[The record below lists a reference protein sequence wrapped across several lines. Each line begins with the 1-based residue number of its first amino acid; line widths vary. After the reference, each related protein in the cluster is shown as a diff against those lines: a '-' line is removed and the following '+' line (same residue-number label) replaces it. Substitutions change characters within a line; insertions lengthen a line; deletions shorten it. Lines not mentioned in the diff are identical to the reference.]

1 MNTGKNQTPLR
12 TAIIYTLFGVLWIVI
27 SDKVL
32 ESLIPPSSPTNLVIQ
47 TIKGWLFVLISASL
61 IYFMLKNSMR
71 SLVESEEKYR
81 DLVENSQNLICTHDL
96 EGNLLSVNE
105 AAVELSGYSRETL
118 LQMNLKN
125 VLAPNGEKQFAAYLN
140 EIKTQGRAK
149 GVMKVRIASGDFR
162 IWAFDNTLRVE
173 GVASPIVRGFARDI
187 TRQKQA
193 EDALK
198 ASELRF
204 RALIE
209 HGLDNIS
216 LLAADGTLLWENPA
230 AVQMLGYE
238 YDQFKGRNIFE
249 LLHPEDLERV
259 QMQFADILREPGNV
273 VHGSFRLK
281 HADGSW
287 LWVEGIGTNLLHEPS
302 VQAVVINY
310 RDITER
316 KTAEEKLRKSEERYQ
331 LISMVASDYMFSTQL
346 VATSQLR
353 LNWVAGAF
361 ESITGYT
368 LEEYIACGGWRALVH
383 PDDLAVDD
391 RDMEKLRA
399 NQRVVSEIRT
409 FTKSGE
415 IRWVQVYAH
424 PVLHPESRELVEIYG
439 AVQDIT
445 ERKQAERNLQMRT
458 EDLSLINIL
467 NEAANR
473 GENLDNMVKLFAKKI
488 GEMIPTYRGTS
499 IYLFDPSTK
508 YLGMLGESL
517 SPSLIEKIERFIG
530 QPIPKIR
537 IPVQAGSYFE
547 KLLRTETG
555 TITSDPNALQQ
566 WIAEFTETT
575 FLPPLIRAGFKK
587 IVPQI
592 YKLLNIKSVISVPLI
607 SSGTAIGLLDVS
619 SSIML
624 TEDDLKR
631 LQDISSQV
639 TAVIL
644 RKQAEDKIKKRN
656 QMLLAIHQVSTE
668 IGSELQLPLLL
679 NSILEHAQSMLDAD
693 RGGGIYLYEA
703 DENIIRLAKG
713 SGINSGRDGFVLQ
726 MGQGI
731 AGRVFQTS
739 QPLVVEDYTH
749 WEGHATILV
758 EDPPSTVL
766 GVPLFLKG
774 QTVGVLNMIADSSQR
789 KFVEQ
794 DVQQAELLATQVA
807 IAIQNAKLYQ
817 QAQQEINERKKA
829 EELIHKYANE
839 LEMRV
844 DERTAELVRA
854 NRAKDEFLANM
865 SHELRTPLNGILG
878 FSETLLEGVRGP
890 MSEKQQQAVQTI
902 RSSGEHLL
910 GMINEILDVSRI
922 EAGNF
927 ELYPENIDVDK
938 ICQSSLLFINQIANK
953 KSITVE
959 YASSSAESTIYADPT
974 RLKQIL
980 VNLLSNAVKF
990 TPDNGNI
997 KLEVQPNVKE
1007 RLMRFSVTDT
1017 GIGISSADLQK
1028 LFKPFVQV
1036 DSGLSRQYEG
1046 TGLGLV
1052 IAKKM
1057 IEMHG
1062 GSIEVQSEI
1071 GEGSHFTFTL
1081 PWNPI
1086 IDEPD
1091 NRDQLEEHRPIS
1103 ASRRKILLA
1112 EDNEASV
1119 EMLQDY
1125 FEKHGYQVFAVTN
1138 GGEVLPKAEECFP
1151 DIILMDIQM
1160 PLVNGFEATRRLRAD
1175 PRFATVPI
1183 IALTA
1188 FAMPGDRES
1197 CLEAGMN
1204 EYLSKPLKLKEL
1216 IHMIEVF
1223 LDQPPIT

>member
-32 ESLIPPSSPTNLVIQ
+32 ESFIPPSSPTNLVIQ
-47 TIKGWLFVLISASL
+47 TIKGWLFVLTSASL

-71 SLVESEEKYR
+71 SLVESEEKFRLLTEKSVIGVFIVQDAKLVYVNPSLSSAFGYLPQEIIGNLSFKDLIHPDDIQIVMQRFKERLEGKTEKENLVYKAVKKDGSLIYIEVFGIMINYLGRPAVMGTLRDITKRKQAEEALKKSEEKYR

-105 AAVELSGYSRETL
+105 AAVELSGYPRETL
-118 LQMNLKN
+118 LRMNLKDA
-125 VLAPNGEKQFAAYLN
+125 LAPNGEKQFAAYLK
-140 EIKTQGRAK
+140 EINTQGRAK
-149 GVMKVRIASGDFR
+149 GVMKVRIANGEFR

-173 GVASPIVRGFARDI
+173 GVTSPIVRGSA
-187 TRQKQA
+187 
-193 EDALK
+193 
-198 ASELRF
+198 
-204 RALIE
+204 
-209 HGLDNIS
+209 
-216 LLAADGTLLWENPA
+216 
-230 AVQMLGYE
+230 
-238 YDQFKGRNIFE
+238 
-249 LLHPEDLERV
+249 
-259 QMQFADILREPGNV
+259 
-273 VHGSFRLK
+273 
-281 HADGSW
+281 
-287 LWVEGIGTNLLHEPS
+287 
-302 VQAVVINY
+302 

-316 KTAEEKLRKSEERYQ
+316 VNAEK
-331 LISMVASDYMFSTQL
+331 
-346 VATSQLR
+346 
-353 LNWVAGAF
+353 
-361 ESITGYT
+361 
-368 LEEYIACGGWRALVH
+368 
-383 PDDLAVDD
+383 
-391 RDMEKLRA
+391 KLRA
-399 NQRVVSEIRT
+399 SEETYRYLFANHPHPMWIYDLKTLAFLEVNDAAIEKYGYSHAEFLQMTLKDIRPADELPSLMENLAKERQVMEYSEGWHHRLKDGRVIDVSITSHTIQFKGYE
-409 FTKSGE
+409 
-415 IRWVQVYAH
+415 AA
-424 PVLHPESRELVEIYG
+424 LVI
-439 AVQDIT
+439 AQDIT

-555 TITSDPNALQQ
+555 TITSGPNDLQQ

-644 RKQAEDKIKKRN
+644 RKQAEDKITKRN

-668 IGSELQLPLLL
+668 IGSELHLPLLL

-726 MGQGI
+726 MGQGVT
-731 AGRVFQTS
+731 GRVFQTS
-739 QPLVVEDYTH
+739 QPMVVEDYTH

-774 QTVGVLNMIADSSQR
+774 QTVGVLTMIADSSQR

-794 DVQQAELLATQVA
+794 DVQQAEMFAAQAST
-807 IAIQNAKLYQ
+807 AIQNAQLYQ
-817 QAQQEINERKKA
+817 LAQQEISERKKA
-829 EELIHKYANE
+829 EGLIHKYANE

-844 DERTAELVRA
+844 EERTAELVRA

-878 FSETLLEGVRGP
+878 FSEALLEGVRGP

-910 GMINEILDVSRI
+910 GLINEILDVSRI

-959 YASSSAESTIYADPT
+959 YASSSAESIIYADPT

-997 KLEVQPNVKE
+997 KLEVQPDVKK

-1028 LFKPFVQV
+1028 
-1036 DSGLSRQYEG
+1036 
-1046 TGLGLV
+1046 
-1052 IAKKM
+1052 
-1057 IEMHG
+1057 
-1062 GSIEVQSEI
+1062 
-1071 GEGSHFTFTL
+1071 
-1081 PWNPI
+1081 
-1086 IDEPD
+1086 
-1091 NRDQLEEHRPIS
+1091 
-1103 ASRRKILLA
+1103 
-1112 EDNEASV
+1112 
-1119 EMLQDY
+1119 
-1125 FEKHGYQVFAVTN
+1125 
-1138 GGEVLPKAEECFP
+1138 
-1151 DIILMDIQM
+1151 
-1160 PLVNGFEATRRLRAD
+1160 
-1175 PRFATVPI
+1175 
-1183 IALTA
+1183 
-1188 FAMPGDRES
+1188 
-1197 CLEAGMN
+1197 
-1204 EYLSKPLKLKEL
+1204 
-1216 IHMIEVF
+1216 
-1223 LDQPPIT
+1223 

>member
-32 ESLIPPSSPTNLVIQ
+32 ESFIPPSSPTNLVIQ
-47 TIKGWLFVLISASL
+47 TIKGWLFVLTSASL

-71 SLVESEEKYR
+71 SLVESEEKFRLLTEKSVIGVFIVQDAKLVYVNPSLSSAFGYLPQEIIGNLSFKDLIHPDDIQIVMQRFKERLEGKTEKENLVYKAVKKDGSLIYIEVFGIMINYLGRPAVMGTLR
-81 DLVENSQNLICTHDL
+81 DITKRKQAEEALQISEANLRAIFESSAQSFMLLDL
-96 EGNLLSVNE
+96 EGRVK
-105 AAVELSGYSRETL
+105 TL
-118 LQMNLKN
+118 N
-125 VLAPNGEKQFAAYLN
+125 
-140 EIKTQGRAK
+140 
-149 GVMKVRIASGDFR
+149 RIANER
-162 IWAFDNTLRVE
+162 TRAIYN
-173 GVASPIVRGFARDI
+173 RDI
-187 TRQKQA
+187 QPDDSIYDLVPPQARESFDQTFKKALAGELIQIERQFN
-193 EDALK
+193 L
-198 ASELRF
+198 SRT
-204 RALIE
+204 
-209 HGLDNIS
+209 NV
-216 LLAADGTLLWENPA
+216 W
-230 AVQMLGYE
+230 YE
-238 YDQFKGRNIFE
+238 YHLSPVRANNG
-249 LLHPEDLERV
+249 
-259 QMQFADILREPGNV
+259 
-273 VHGSFRLK
+273 
-281 HADGSW
+281 
-287 LWVEGIGTNLLHEPS
+287 
-302 VQAVVINY
+302 
-310 RDITER
+310 
-316 KTAEEKLRKSEERYQ
+316 Q
-331 LISMVASDYMFSTQL
+331 LIGLFLST
-346 VATSQLR
+346 
-353 LNWVAGAF
+353 
-361 ESITGYT
+361 I
-368 LEEYIACGGWRALVH
+368 
-383 PDDLAVDD
+383 
-391 RDMEKLRA
+391 
-399 NQRVVSEIRT
+399 
-409 FTKSGE
+409 
-415 IRWVQVYAH
+415 
-424 PVLHPESRELVEIYG
+424 
-439 AVQDIT
+439 DIT
-445 ERKQAERNLQMRT
+445 ERKQAE
-458 EDLSLINIL
+458 E
-467 NEAANR
+467 E
-473 GENLDNMVKLFAKKI
+473 
-488 GEMIPTYRGTS
+488 
-499 IYLFDPSTK
+499 
-508 YLGMLGESL
+508 
-517 SPSLIEKIERFIG
+517 
-530 QPIPKIR
+530 
-537 IPVQAGSYFE
+537 
-547 KLLRTETG
+547 
-555 TITSDPNALQQ
+555 
-566 WIAEFTETT
+566 
-575 FLPPLIRAGFKK
+575 
-587 IVPQI
+587 
-592 YKLLNIKSVISVPLI
+592 
-607 SSGTAIGLLDVS
+607 
-619 SSIML
+619 
-624 TEDDLKR
+624 
-631 LQDISSQV
+631 
-639 TAVIL
+639 
-644 RKQAEDKIKKRN
+644 IKKRN
-656 QMLLAIHQVSTE
+656 QMLLAIQQVSTE

-679 NSILEHAQSMLDAD
+679 SSILEHAQSMLDAD

-726 MGQGI
+726 MGQGVT
-731 AGRVFQTS
+731 GRVFQTS
-739 QPLVVEDYTH
+739 QPMVVEDYTH

-774 QTVGVLNMIADSSQR
+774 QTVGVLTMIADSSQR

-794 DVQQAELLATQVA
+794 DVQQAEMFAAQAST
-807 IAIQNAKLYQ
+807 AIQNAQLYQ
-817 QAQQEINERKKA
+817 LAQQEISERKKA
-829 EELIHKYANE
+829 EGLIHKYANE

-844 DERTAELVRA
+844 EERTAELVRA

-878 FSETLLEGVRGP
+878 FSEALLEGVRGP
-890 MSEKQQQAVQTI
+890 MSERQQQAVQTI

-910 GMINEILDVSRI
+910 GLINEILDVSRI

-990 TPDNGNI
+990 TPNNGNI

-1017 GIGISSADLQK
+1017 GIGISSTDLQK

-1081 PWNPI
+1081 PWNPM

-1091 NRDQLEEHRPIS
+1091 NRDLLEEHRPIS

-1216 IHMIEVF
+1216 RNMIEVF